1 MGMRAVIVD
10 DEGLARARMERLLRM
25 EDDVE
30 VVGVFSDG
38 IAASDGLARLDADVV
53 FLDIRMPQVDGF
65 DVLEGLPSANR
76 PLVVYVTA
84 YSEHAVRAFD
94 THAIDY
100 LVKPVATPRLRESL
114 QRVSDELVARQARSA
129 APRDDPM
136 GFPERLVVPDGPRMR
151 LVPVDELECVLA
163 QGNYVELRLC
173 DGRSLLLRGTL
184 GSVQAQLDP
193 RSFLRIH
200 RSRIVRVDA
209 VEQLD
214 TRASGQYQVK
224 MRSGLRMTS
233 GRLYREQLR
242 RALGLPLASCPT

>member
-76 PLVVYVTA
+76 PLAVFVTA

-163 QGNYVELRLC
+163 QGNYVELRLR